1 MSRSYRKHPV
11 CRDICNAW
19 GRHYKRLSKKRNR
32 KSAKHEDA
40 PLYRRYYKYLVNPW
54 EIHDYSHYGY
64 DENEFLRAYE
74 SRQKDYRW
82 TYWCKAFKNKE
93 EALNWYRFCYKRK

>member
-19 GRHYKRLSKKRNR
+19 GRHYKRLAQKRNR
-32 KSAKHEDA
+32 QSSKNEDA

-54 EIHDYSHYGY
+54 DIHDYFHYGC

-74 SRQKDYRW
+74 SRQKDCRRASW
-82 TYWCKAFKNKE
+82 SKEFRNKE
-93 EALNWYRFCYKRK
+93 EALNWYRFVYKRK

>member
-19 GRHYKRLSKKRNR
+19 GRYYKRLSKKRNR
-32 KSAKHEDA
+32 QSCKHEDA
-40 PLYRRYYKYLVNPW
+40 PMYRRYYKYLVNPW
-54 EIHDYSHYGY
+54 DIHDYSEYGY
-64 DENEFLRAYE
+64 DENEFLRDYE
-74 SRQKDYRW
+74 SRQKDYRLAD
-82 TYWCKAFKNKE
+82 WCKAFKNKA